1 MAHRISRAC
10 SFQNETGT
18 RSQLVPYRGAG
29 PAVQD
34 LVAGQIDLMIT
45 GPSVSLPL
53 VRNGS
58 IKVYAVAAKSRLAT
72 APDVPTVDEAG
83 LAGFHISV
91 WHGLWVPKGTAKDI
105 VARLNAAA
113 VEAMADSALRQR
125 LGDLGL
131 EIPTA
136 DQQTPGALAAHHKA
150 EIEKWWPLIK
160 AAGIKAE

>member
-1 MAHRISRAC
+1 
-10 SFQNETGT
+10 TGT

-91 WHGLWVPKGTAKDI
+91 WHGLWVPKGTAKDT
-105 VARLNAAA
+105 VQRSNALP
-113 VEAMADSALRQR
+113 VEPMAISALPQPWADPVW
-125 LGDLGL
+125 G
-131 EIPTA
+131 IPT
-136 DQQTPGALAAHHKA
+136 
-150 EIEKWWPLIK
+150 
-160 AAGIKAE
+160 